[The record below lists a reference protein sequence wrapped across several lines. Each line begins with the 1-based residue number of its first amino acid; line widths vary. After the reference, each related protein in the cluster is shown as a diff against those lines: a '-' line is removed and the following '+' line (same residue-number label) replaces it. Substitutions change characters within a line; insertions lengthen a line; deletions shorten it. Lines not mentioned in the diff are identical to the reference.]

1 MAAASKEDDMEFRYL
16 GTGAAEGIPAAFC
29 NCPLCREA
37 QKLGGKDIRT
47 RSQAMINGDLLIDFP
62 PDSYMHK
69 LRYGLDLSAFRYLL
83 VTHKHMD
90 HFFPQEFGCRGGYF
104 SHGMVHEDLEIFCA
118 EETKEYFD
126 RACGSDMDGE
136 RRSRLLW
143 HILRPFETVAA
154 GTYRITPLPA
164 SHMHEGN
171 EPLMFH
177 IRDEEG
183 KSVLYLHD
191 SGYYGDGVWEYF
203 RQTASAEGPVS
214 LVSIDAT
221 DGKTETCRSGHMGF
235 SEALLAK
242 ERMESLGIAGPR
254 TICVFNHFSHNGR
267 YLHEELVRAAQP
279 HRVVIAYDGMTQV
292 L

>member
-1 MAAASKEDDMEFRYL
+1 MEFRYL

-126 RACGSDMDGE
+126 RACGSDMNEE
-136 RRSRLLW
+136 RRSHLLW

-154 GTYRITPLPA
+154 GPYRITPLPA

-267 YLHEELVRAAQP
+267 YLHDELVRAAQP